1 MHDVSPDEVITQ
13 LAADRWRL
21 WCSLLRGLSHQLAN
35 VAQMLALDPVP
46 AGALAESR
54 ERIAETMA
62 AIGALRE
69 PAGSAP
75 VLLAPVLADL
85 DRLQRLQMEFP
96 SAPIATE
103 IAPGVPALAVRADDL
118 LHALLACV
126 TAFKQAAGERR
137 VELVLA
143 AREDGAGA
151 CVTISA
157 ADGGEAPSPGEAV
170 RSIVE
175 RAGGTV
181 RLGAAIVLW
190 LPAWRRPGFVAPA

>member
-1 MHDVSPDEVITQ
+1 MHDVSPDEAITQ

-54 ERIAETMA
+54 ERIADTMA
-62 AIGALRE
+62 ALNALRE
-69 PAGSAP
+69 ASGSAP
-75 VLLAPVLADL
+75 VLIAPVLADL

-96 SAPIATE
+96 SAPITCD

-126 TAFKQAAGERR
+126 TAYKRAAGERR
-137 VELVLA
+137 VELVVA
-143 AREDGAGA
+143 AHEDGAGA
-151 CVTISA
+151 CVTLSA
-157 ADGGEAPSPGEAV
+157 SDGGEAPSPGEAV
-170 RSIVE
+170 RAMIG
-175 RAGGTV
+175 RAGGEV

-190 LPAWRRPGFVAPA
+190 LPAWRRPGFAAPA